1 MQKSRGNILWID
13 DEIHHL
19 KPHILFLEEK
29 GYSLTKAANG
39 QDGIALSK
47 QQEFDLILLDQSM
60 PGMDGLGTLAE
71 LKKNRASL
79 PVIMITK
86 TEDEWLMDE
95 AITGQVEQFLIKPV
109 NPSQIFMACKQTLEQ
124 VKLQEEK
131 ATSDYLKEFQ
141 KIDARLQ
148 DKLNHQDWWALYDK
162 LVDWQLKFDQYKDT
176 GLSSILNE
184 QIDSCNREFVNY
196 VLDNYTGWLKGKDT
210 PTLSPNLI
218 QSFVKPELEKD
229 HKVCLLVVD
238 CMRHDHFKAFQSLLD
253 PYFTINIEPTFSLL
267 PTATPYSRNSIFSG
281 LFPDDLVKKYPQQL
295 SDFEQNADSLN
306 QYEKVLLIDQLKRFG
321 LEDKRVHYH
330 KIWAVEEGKK
340 FQNRI
345 KDYLQMDVVALVVN
359 FVDILAHKSSQMD
372 VLKEMVP
379 DETGYRTA
387 VKSWLEHSWLLQ
399 VLKKLGENGFT
410 VFMTSDHG
418 SIRVQHD
425 VMVAADREAS
435 SGVRYKFGRNLNTK
449 EKNAIIIRDPELFRL
464 PSYGPQPT
472 YLIAKDDNYFV
483 YPNQA
488 HKFQA
493 KFKNSFQHG
502 GVSMEEMM
510 VPFAIL
516 KGRSV

>member
-1 MQKSRGNILWID
+1 MKNSRGNILWID

-29 GYSLTKAANG
+29 GYTLTQAANG
-39 QDGIALSK
+39 QDGIALA
-47 QQEFDLILLDQSM
+47 QQNEFDLILLDQSM
-60 PGMDGLGTLAE
+60 HGMDGLETLAE
-71 LKKNRASL
+71 LKKNRSSL

-124 VKLQEEK
+124 VKLKEEK

-141 KIDARLQ
+141 KIEARLSENLTH
-148 DKLNHQDWWALYDK
+148 DDWWDLYDT
-162 LVDWQLKFDQYKDT
+162 LVEWQLKFDQYKDT
-176 GLSSILNE
+176 GLSSILKE
-184 QIDSCNREFVNY
+184 QIDSCNREFVNF
-196 VLDNYTGWLKGKDT
+196 VNSNYISWLNGESS
-210 PTLSPNLI
+210 PILSPDI
-218 QSFVKPELEKD
+218 FQSFVKPHLEQNQ
-229 HKVCLLVVD
+229 KVCFLVVD
-238 CMRHDHFKAFQSLLD
+238 CMRHDHFKAMQSLLD
-253 PYFTINIEPTFSLL
+253 PYFTINTKPSFSLL
-267 PTATPYSRNSIFSG
+267 PTATPYSRNAIFSG
-281 LFPDDLVKKYPQQL
+281 LYPDELVRKYPKQL
-295 SDFEQNADSLN
+295 NDFEQNADSLN
-306 QYEKVLLIDQLKRFG
+306 QYEKLFLIDQLNRFG
-321 LEDKRVHYH
+321 LGHKRVHYH

-345 KDYLQMDVVALVVN
+345 KDYIQMDVVALVVN

-379 DETGYRTA
+379 DETGYRAA

-399 VLKKLGENGFT
+399 VLRKLGENGFT
-410 VFMTSDHG
+410 VIMTSDHG
-418 SIRVQHD
+418 SIRVQSD
-425 VMVAADREAS
+425 VMVAADRDAS

-449 EKNAIIIRDPELFRL
+449 EKNAIIIREPELYRL

-502 GVSMEEMM
+502 GISMEEMM
-510 VPFAIL
+510 VPVGIM
-516 KGRSV
+516 KGRGS

>member
-1 MQKSRGNILWID
+1 MQNSRGNILWID

-19 KPHILFLEEK
+19 KPHILFLEDK
-29 GYSLTKAANG
+29 GYSLTQAANG
-39 QDGIALSK
+39 QDGVALSV
-47 QQEFDLILLDQSM
+47 QADFDLILLDQSM
-60 PGMDGLGTLAE
+60 PGMDGLEILTE
-71 LKKNRASL
+71 LKKNRSST

-141 KIDARLQ
+141 KIDA
-148 DKLNHQDWWALYDK
+148 KLRENLNIDDWWILYDT

-184 QIDSCNREFVNY
+184 QIDSCNREFVNF
-196 VLDNYTGWLKGKDT
+196 VEQNYEGWCQGVSP
-210 PTLSPNLI
+210 PTFSTDI
-218 QSFVKPELEKD
+218 VSQYVKPELENNNR
-229 HKVCLLVVD
+229 VCLLVVD
-238 CMRHDHFKAFQSLLD
+238 CMRHDHFKAMQSLLD
-253 PYFTINIEPTFSLL
+253 PYFKITIGSSFSLL
-267 PTATPYSRNSIFSG
+267 PTATPYSRNAIFSG
-281 LFPDDLVKKYPQQL
+281 YFPDDLVKKYPKQL
-295 SDFEQNADSLN
+295 SDFQNNADSLN
-306 QYEKVLLIDQLKRFG
+306 KYEKLMLIDQLKG
-321 LEDKRVHYH
+321 LSLGEKRVHYH

-345 KDYLQMDVVALVVN
+345 KDYIQMDVVALVVN

-379 DETGYRTA
+379 DESGYRAA
-387 VKSWLEHSWLLQ
+387 VKSWFEHSWLLQ

-410 VFMTSDHG
+410 IILTSDHG
-418 SIRVQHD
+418 SVRVQHD

-435 SGVRYKFGRNLNTK
+435 SGVRYKVGRNLNTK
-449 EKNAIIIRDPELFRL
+449 SKNALIISEPEKYRL
-464 PSYGPQPT
+464 PAYGPQPT
-472 YLIAKDDNYFV
+472 YLVAKDDNYFI

-502 GVSMEEMM
+502 GISMEEVM
-510 VPFAIL
+510 VPVAVM
-516 KGRSV
+516 KGRSS